1 MDGYKIQTFFMDSK
15 TKNLERNKKSVEESH
30 RLIKWACELQY
41 LDLHAV
47 SLIIT
52 KREPEEKEFLLSSR
66 DEDVYVIKTF
76 IRKRREKKTNKL
88 GKISYSEWVDNSHIK
103 KRNQRRIKIYL

>member
-1 MDGYKIQTFFMDSK
+1 M
-15 TKNLERNKKSVEESH
+15 
-30 RLIKWACELQY
+30 QY

-52 KREPEEKEFLLSSR
+52 QREPEEEEFELSKR
-66 DEDVYVIKTF
+66 DEDIYVIKTF

-88 GKISYSEWVDNSHIK
+88 GKISYSEWTEIPNSKREIKEMLGSHEEKQFHQLIK
-103 KRNQRRIKIYL
+103 KMKKTNI